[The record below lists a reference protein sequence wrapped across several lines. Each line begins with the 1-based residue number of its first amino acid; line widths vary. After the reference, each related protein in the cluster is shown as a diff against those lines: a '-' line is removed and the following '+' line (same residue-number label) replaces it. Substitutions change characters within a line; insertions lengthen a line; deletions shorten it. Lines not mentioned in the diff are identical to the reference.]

1 MNLLSISAM
10 TVAKAEA
17 EAACYVLN
25 VQNLTTMEGT
35 NYLFWGNLRA
45 NYTISIWKISNNSK
59 LKLFSGL
66 RRYKISL
73 RARLR

>member
-10 TVAKAEA
+10 TVAKA

-45 NYTISIWKISNNSK
+45 NFTISIWKISNNSK

-73 RARLR
+73 RAKLR